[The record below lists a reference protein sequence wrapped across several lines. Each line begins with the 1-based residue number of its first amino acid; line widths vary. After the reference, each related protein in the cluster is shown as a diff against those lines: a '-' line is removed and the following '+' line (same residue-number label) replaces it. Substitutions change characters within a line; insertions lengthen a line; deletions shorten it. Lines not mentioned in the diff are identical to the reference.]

1 MQRVGAVFVLGLLT
15 VLLASCGGLPPEAE
29 STAASVANTL
39 GGKDHKAFTEL
50 VLPAQRE
57 GSLSLPAHFP
67 IEIGKKPNEATLADV
82 LEVDFFQ
89 LVSSASVTEDG
100 ASLAD
105 EDNGSVIIM
114 LNYGDGEFTA
124 KTFELKKHDGKWYV
138 DFKATLEGWHRRD
151 GGAALSAIKLK

>member
-1 MQRVGAVFVLGLLT
+1 MQRVGAVFVFGLLA
-15 VLLASCGGLPPEAE
+15 VLMSSCGGLPPEAE
-29 STAASVANTL
+29 SMAASVATSL
-39 GGKDHKAFTEL
+39 GGKDHKAFTQL

-57 GSLSLPAHFP
+57 GSLSLPAQYP
-67 IEIGKKPNEATLADV
+67 IEIDKKPNEATLADV
-82 LEVDFFQ
+82 LEIDFFQ
-89 LVSSASVTEDG
+89 LVSSASVAEDG

-105 EDNGSVIIM
+105 ENSGSVIIM

-151 GGAALSAIKLK
+151 GAAALSVIKLQ